1 MNILEWYGKIILE
14 YGKHLQE
21 CTERCVDSM
30 HRLYTESREEPA
42 RSQEKEHR
50 GRSKS
55 FTTDQIKKKNC
66 WRNLY
71 KVKRLRYQSQEQA
84 ITTFAERRFLGKLFC
99 AIPF

>member
-1 MNILEWYGKIILE
+1 
-14 YGKHLQE
+14 
-21 CTERCVDSM
+21 M

-71 KVKRLRYQSQEQA
+71 KVKVARVD
-84 ITTFAERRFLGKLFC
+84 I
-99 AIPF
+99 